1 MLAGMSEPSAPGFGA
16 RPSRIALA
24 TDGPV
29 LSLRETVRVVADPGT
44 FLALLDRV
52 RPHIAVVC
60 EPPATQALLDHLALE
75 RRRRPSLRIVHLAAI
90 DAFEARLHALR
101 LGFDESFPGT
111 IDPDEL
117 HGRLTLLDQR
127 SRPRA
132 SDPIPVGDDLLLDM
146 VAHELRRDGRTV
158 HLRPKEFGLLAMLAA
173 HPGRAYTRRQL
184 LDRVWGSEHD
194 GDPRTVD
201 VHVRWLRAKIE
212 PEPARPVHL
221 ITLRGIGYRL
231 DPPDHLDVPDRGR
244 GGEHTGAP
252 GQPLTE
258 R

>member
-1 MLAGMSEPSAPGFGA
+1 MREPDTHDLGA
-16 RPSRIALA
+16 RPTWIALA

-29 LSLRETVRVVADPGT
+29 LALPMAVRVVADPAA
-44 FLALLDRV
+44 FVALLERA
-52 RPHIAVVC
+52 RPHIAVVA
-60 EPPATQALLDHLALE
+60 EPPASPALLDHLALE

-90 DAFEARLHALR
+90 DAVEARLHALR
-101 LGFDESFPGT
+101 LGFDASLPGS

-117 HGRLTLLDQR
+117 GGRLALLAERAHPR
-127 SRPRA
+127 ST
-132 SDPIPVGDDLLLDM
+132 DPIPVGDDLVLDL

-184 LDRVWGSEHD
+184 LDRVWGHDHD

-221 ITLRGIGYRL
+221 VTLRGIGYRL
-231 DPPDHLDVPDRGR
+231 DPPDRDGR
-244 GGEHTGAP
+244 PATAA
-252 GQPLTE
+252 LTE

>member
-1 MLAGMSEPSAPGFGA
+1 MSQPPGHDIGA
-16 RPSRIALA
+16 RPTWIALA

-29 LSLRETVRVVADPGT
+29 LALPAAVRVVPDGAT
-44 FLALLDRV
+44 FMALLERV
-52 RPHIAVVC
+52 RPHIAIAS
-60 EPPATQALLDHLALE
+60 EPPASPGLLDHLALE
-75 RRRRPSLRIVHLAAI
+75 RRRRPSLRIVHLAGV
-90 DAFEARLHALR
+90 DDVEARLHALR
-101 LGFDESFPGT
+101 LGFDESLPGS

-117 HGRLTLLDQR
+117 RGRLTLLEQR
-127 SRPRA
+127 AHVRST
-132 SDPIPVGDDLLLDM
+132 DPIPVGEDLVLDL

-184 LDRVWGSEHD
+184 LDRVWGPDHD

-221 ITLRGIGYRL
+221 VTLRGIGYRL
-231 DPPDHLDVPDRGR
+231 DPPERLDLLGPDRVVQR
-244 GGEHTGAP
+244 GDP

>member
-1 MLAGMSEPSAPGFGA
+1 MSEPSVPDLGT
-16 RPSRIALA
+16 RPTWIALA
-24 TDGPV
+24 TAGPV
-29 LSLRETVRVVADPGT
+29 LSLPDTVRVVADPT
-44 FLALLDRV
+44 AFLALLERA
-52 RPHIAVVC
+52 RPHIAVVS
-60 EPPATQALLDHLALE
+60 EPPASPALLDHLALE

-101 LGFDESFPGT
+101 LGFDESLPWS

-117 HGRLTLLDQR
+117 RGRLALLDQR
-127 SRPRA
+127 ARTRA
-132 SDPIPVGDDLLLDM
+132 TDPIAVGEDLVLDL

-184 LDRVWGSEHD
+184 LDRVWGTEHE

-231 DPPDHLDVPDRGR
+231 DPPDRLDLADS
-244 GGEHTGAP
+244 
-252 GQPLTE
+252 
-258 R
+258 

>member
-1 MLAGMSEPSAPGFGA
+1 MSEPSAADLGA
-16 RPSRIALA
+16 RPTWLALA

-29 LSLRETVRVVADPGT
+29 LALPDTVRVVADPAL
-44 FLALLDRV
+44 FVALLERT
-52 RPHIAVVC
+52 RPHIAVVN
-60 EPPATQALLDHLALE
+60 EPPADAALLDHLALE
-75 RRRRPSLRIVHLAAI
+75 RRRRPSLRIVHLAAM
-90 DAFEARLHALR
+90 DAVEARLHALR
-101 LGFDESFPGT
+101 LGFDESLPDS

-117 HGRLTLLDQR
+117 RGRLTLLDQR
-127 SRPRA
+127 TRSRG
-132 SDPIPVGDDLLLDM
+132 SDAIPVGEDLVLDL

-184 LDRVWGSEHD
+184 LDRVWGTEHG

-231 DPPDHLDVPDRGR
+231 DPPDRLDLADR
-244 GGEHTGAP
+244 
-252 GQPLTE
+252 
-258 R
+258 